1 MGEQQMENSLDS
13 RQILANLV
21 EILEDITQDWDT
33 ELSGKIGADTSLMND
48 LTFESIDVV
57 MLIVAIEERFK
68 KTGLPFDE
76 LLMIDGRYVDD
87 LRVSELVSFLETHLN
102 SGGVS

>member
-1 MGEQQMENSLDS
+1 MENSMDS
-13 RQILANLV
+13 GQILTNLV
-21 EILEDITQDWDT
+21 EILEEITQDWDT

-87 LRVSELVSFLETHLN
+87 LRVSGLVSFLDKHLN
-102 SGGVS
+102 NGGVS